1 MRSAFLIFL
10 CLMSSAALAAPK
22 KPPKTY
28 SIPLPPKV
36 DFSAID
42 WLIGNWSGKTTQK
55 GPSGEV
61 HLSVAYDLDKRFMF
75 FREKTSLAATDST
88 PAVDESWFGI
98 MSGRDSP
105 NEFTL
110 RVYSSTGFI
119 TRYRVTVQQADIR
132 FLPEGGEE
140 PPPGWLFRREMQRL
154 DTGELSEAVEA
165 APPDGSFFSYYSA
178 KLTRQTA
185 APAAAPSA
193 PGPEPK

>member
-36 DFSAID
+36 DFSAIH
-42 WLIGNWSGKTTQK
+42 WLIGDWSGKTTQK

-75 FREKTSLAATDST
+75 FREKISLAATDST

-110 RVYSSTGFI
+110 CVYSSTGFI

-193 PGPEPK
+193 PSPEPK

>member
-10 CLMSSAALAAPK
+10 CLMSSAALAASK

-28 SIPLPPKV
+28 SIPLPPRA
-36 DFSAID
+36 DFSPLD
-42 WLIGNWSGKTTQK
+42 WLIGEWSGKTTAK
-55 GPSGEV
+55 SPPGEV
-61 HLSVAYDLDKRFMF
+61 HLSVAYDLDERFLI
-75 FREKTSLAATDST
+75 FREKISLAATDST
-88 PAVDESWFGI
+88 PAVDECWFGI
-98 MSGRDSP
+98 LSGRDSP

-132 FLPEGGEE
+132 FMPEGGAK

-178 KLTRQTA
+178 KLTRHAPSQA
-185 APAAAPSA
+185 PAPAAPSQK
-193 PGPEPK
+193 PQ